1 VKLLASIDE
10 KNPFFTTLAG
20 VTGGA
25 ASFIMPFL
33 DHIEHF
39 ARIVGTCA
47 GATIAVMSLVIK
59 IRHWR
64 NRPFTPPR
72 DEDFIP

>member
-1 VKLLASIDE
+1 MKLLASIDE
-10 KNPFFTTLAG
+10 KNPIFTTFAG
-20 VTGGA
+20 VVGGA

-33 DHIEHF
+33 DHVAHVAQIL
-39 ARIVGTCA
+39 GTIA
-47 GATIAVMSLVIK
+47 GATIAVISLIIK

-64 NRPFTPPR
+64 NRPFTPQR

>member
-1 VKLLASIDE
+1 
-10 KNPFFTTLAG
+10 
-20 VTGGA
+20 
-25 ASFIMPFL
+25 MPFL
-33 DHIEHF
+33 DHVEHF

-47 GATIAVMSLVIK
+47 GATIAVLSLIIK